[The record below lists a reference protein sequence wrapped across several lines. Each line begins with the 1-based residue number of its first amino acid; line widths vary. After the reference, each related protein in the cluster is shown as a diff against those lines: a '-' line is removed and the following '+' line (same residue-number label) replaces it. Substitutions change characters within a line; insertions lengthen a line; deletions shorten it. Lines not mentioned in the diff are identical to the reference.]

1 MKTNMKNILE
11 SLRHKRKLVH
21 DELSRKKK
29 RQNLSKSNSDEAVLS
44 SSVKRTDDKAQNA
57 FKENNSVSLAKSS
70 NKDNRRLHEYCLHN
84 KERIRQRHKDCYNNN
99 KKITKG
105 NSKNNRKKQK
115 ICLNNP
121 NEELKNSCTLPK
133 EG

>member
-1 MKTNMKNILE
+1 MKTNVKNILE

-57 FKENNSVSLAKSS
+57 FKENNSVSLA
-70 NKDNRRLHEYCLHN
+70 NLLT
-84 KERIRQRHKDCYNNN
+84 
-99 KKITKG
+99 KITEGFMSTVFIIKRELG
-105 NSKNNRKKQK
+105 SGTKIAIIITKK
-115 ICLNNP
+115 
-121 NEELKNSCTLPK
+121 
-133 EG
+133 

>member
-1 MKTNMKNILE
+1 M
-11 SLRHKRKLVH
+11 RHKRKLVH

-70 NKDNRRLHEYCLHN
+70 DKDKKRFHEYYLHN
-84 KERIRQRHKDCYNNN
+84 KERIRQRHKDYYHNN
-99 KKITKG
+99 KKRIRG
-105 NSKNNRKKQK
+105 NSKNTRKRQN
-115 ICLNNP
+115 LS
-121 NEELKNSCTLPK
+121 LKNPQGRVEKFLHCTKRGPIYIL
-133 EG
+133 